1 MTATRRQHSISRV
14 TTGFATALLAVTLFA
29 TSLAPAAA
37 QDLTAPTKLY
47 PTESATTSQETDA
60 ATGPDGQPLPAPK
73 PAAPAEAGP
82 RKARAPADRVTL
94 YPVAANTPKGVLR
107 LSTEW
112 ASHGFAF
119 SVPQPAQAVR
129 ATLVTRFQNAA
140 DVLPARSRLVLS
152 VNGEAVA
159 RLRPAAITGQAEV
172 AVDVPVSLL
181 RATGNTLTISTRH
194 AHRVSCTQD
203 SVYDLWTEIDAAATR
218 LDIRY
223 REVAPP
229 IRPGNLN
236 VWLGSGVFG
245 ARPVT
250 MLIPGAL
257 DGEALLSQA
266 AYVAQGL
273 GARLPAT
280 QREVVVAP
288 TRGAAGDDVPAEA
301 FAGLDIPAMRRG
313 LYVLLGTREELRPL
327 LGGDLAA
334 EIVGPHV
341 SVHRLGGDPGKV
353 AFVVSGVSRTDV
365 LDVARRF
372 AGMDDRRGSARLEPV
387 PPFVPRRPLLAAER
401 TYTLADLGYRSR
413 RFGGLLYR
421 ETVSWSLPA
430 DLFPRHQQ
438 EAIISLNYAYGADL
452 GPDAELV
459 IHLNG
464 ETVAAFDLDDAD
476 GEIVDGRQLRLPLTR
491 FRPGRNELTFEAK
504 LPAPEGTDCLALATD
519 EDGDGSGVGDGE
531 RQRFALFEDS
541 SITFSAFSRLYTLP
555 ELHLLSS
562 DGYPYTASQDEP
574 VDLYVASPH
583 PGPISAALTLAA
595 QLRARG
601 GPGFDI
607 VGFHRFPALSSRDM
621 LIVGSAPR
629 LDSEVFDPAPVSRQQ
644 LIGTL
649 VEPVA
654 PRPSDAIGGPGAAP
668 PQATAPATTGL
679 AAGEAEDVRDWLES
693 RRARDAATDPR
704 TTPESDIGPVR
715 RGLRRLTEMAAQ
727 AGDDGG
733 RMRVPF
739 DPTGLVMQYQSPQ
752 APGETWTVVSAAS
765 PAALGAAARDLAR
778 PDLWRDLSGQA
789 LFFQSA
795 GARTHAAAPDDRY
808 YITSGDVDVA
818 TLMLVA
824 GNWFSEGVIVLIALV
839 IVTCLLFG
847 ALTYNMLSRAG
858 RDTDEI

>member
-1 MTATRRQHSISRV
+1 MTAARRQHSTPRV
-14 TTGFATALLAVTLFA
+14 ATAFAAALLGAMLVAAAA
-29 TSLAPAAA
+29 TPAAA

-47 PTESATTSQETDA
+47 PTESAGTSSGDEA
-60 ATGPDGQPLPAPK
+60 ATGPGGQRLPAPK
-73 PAAPAEAGP
+73 PAAPAETDTRDARPP
-82 RKARAPADRVTL
+82 REEIAL
-94 YPVAANTPKGVLR
+94 YPVAANAPNGMLR
-107 LSTEW
+107 LGTEW
-112 ASHGFAF
+112 ASHSFGF
-119 SVPQPAQAVR
+119 SVPQPAQAVQ

-172 AVDVPVSLL
+172 AVGVPVSLL
-181 RATGNTLTISTRH
+181 QATGNTLTISTRH
-194 AHRVSCTQD
+194 AHRVSCTLN
-203 SVYDLWTEIDAAATR
+203 SVHDLWTKIDATATR

-223 REVAPP
+223 REVVPP
-229 IRPGNLN
+229 IRPGNIN
-236 VWLGSGVFG
+236 VWLGAGVFG

-280 QREVVVAP
+280 QREIVVAP
-288 TRGAAGDDVPAEA
+288 TRAAVAAAGDVPAEA
-301 FAGLDIPAMRRG
+301 FAGVDIPAMRRG

-334 EIVGPHV
+334 EIVGPHF

-353 AFVVSGVSRTDV
+353 AFVVSGISRTDV
-365 LDVARRF
+365 LDAARRF
-372 AGMDDRRGSARLEPV
+372 AGLDDRGGPSRLEPL
-387 PPFVPRRPLLAAER
+387 PPQNPRWPRLEAGP

-413 RFGGLLYR
+413 RFDGLQYR
-421 ETVSWSLPA
+421 EIVAWSLPA

-476 GEIVDGRQLRLPLTR
+476 GEIVDGRQLRLPLTY
-491 FRPGRNELTFEAK
+491 FRPGRNDLTFEAK
-504 LPAPEGTDCLALATD
+504 LPVAEGTDCLALSEAPD
-519 EDGDGSGVGDGE
+519 PDGGG
-531 RQRFALFEDS
+531 RTRFALFEDT
-541 SITFSAFSRLYTLP
+541 SIAFSDFSRLYTLP
-555 ELHLLSS
+555 DLHLLSS
-562 DGYPYTASQDEP
+562 DGYPYTAAQDEP

-583 PGPISAALTLAA
+583 PGPISAALTLVA
-595 QLRARG
+595 QLRGRG

-607 VGFHRFPALSSRDM
+607 VGFHRFPSLSSRDM

-629 LDSEVFDPAPVSRQQ
+629 LDSEVLDAAPVARDQ

-649 VEPVA
+649 VEPA
-654 PRPSDAIGGPGAAP
+654 QPAIDGPGGGSVAGPRAAAP
-668 PQATAPATTGL
+668 PASGMAS
-679 AAGEAEDVRDWLES
+679 GEAEGVQDWLES
-693 RRARDAATDPR
+693 RRTRDAAPR
-704 TTPESDIGPVR
+704 RRSTPESDLGPVR

-727 AGDDGG
+727 AREGDG
-733 RMRVPF
+733 RLRVPF

-778 PDLWRDLSGQA
+778 GHLWHGFAGQA
-789 LFFQSA
+789 LFFKSG
-795 GARTHAAAPDDRY
+795 GARIDAATPDDRY
-808 YITSGDVDVA
+808 YITSGDVDMA

-839 IVTCLLFG
+839 LVTCMLFG